1 MALLKPPVHDIACK
15 IVRKARPNRKHSFLK
30 LFKKGRGSASIDFL
44 WGQPVPCLGC
54 AKFGLLQGVKKRCNC
69 SALSAPNFQL
79 EAAAREKN

>member
-1 MALLKPPVHDIACK
+1 MITNIACK
-15 IVRKARPNRKHSFLK
+15 ILRDARPNRKHSFLK
-30 LFKKGRGSASIDFL
+30 LFKKGRGSASVDFFL
-44 WGQPVPCLGC
+44 GQPVPCLGC